1 MEYMEYIL
9 AFYLT
14 FFLASILEILYGIFS
29 GIHSDILFVMCLGPG
44 VAHCIQS
51 SRYGV
56 RVQTWTTQYPELA
69 KEMKKMRDP
78 QDSGVGG

>member
-44 VAHCIQS
+44 VAHCIRS
-51 SRYGV
+51 SPHGSDLFMSTV
-56 RVQTWTTQYPELA
+56 PTNWQ
-69 KEMKKMRDP
+69 KENTEEE
-78 QDSGVGG
+78 

>member
-44 VAHCIQS
+44 VAHCIRS
-51 SRYGV
+51 WR
-56 RVQTWTTQYPELA
+56 
-69 KEMKKMRDP
+69 
-78 QDSGVGG
+78 